1 MRELNHYQ
9 KKNYNYLTNTQNNM
23 KEKNS
28 GIPINQEEIQ
38 LYLKDIRKIKVMT
51 PDRERELSK
60 MISSGNLTEKE
71 LKSINKELLE
81 GNLRFVITVAKQYQ
95 NQGLDFPDLIAEGNL
110 GLMKAINHF
119 DWSRDLRFISYAVW
133 WVKQSILQ
141 SLNDNAR
148 TIRLPVNV
156 VQDLQ
161 RAKKEI
167 ESNGGKLS
175 DKFQNLPSI
184 VDLDMSINED
194 GDTLV
199 DIIKNEQADM
209 PDAIFNTKDELK
221 KQLISLLD
229 VLDNREK
236 TIVGDYFGLTG
247 TPRTLEDIGG
257 DFNLTKERVRQIKEK
272 ALRKLRN
279 ESSILFDYM

>member
-1 MRELNHYQ
+1 
-9 KKNYNYLTNTQNNM
+9 M

-51 PDRERELSK
+51 PERERELSK
-60 MISSGNLTEKE
+60 LITSGTLTENEIKA
-71 LKSINKELLE
+71 INKELLE

-110 GLMKAINHF
+110 GLMKAINNF
-119 DWSRDLRFISYAVW
+119 DWSKNLRFISYAVW

-156 VQDLQ
+156 VQDLH

-167 ESNGGKLS
+167 ESNGGKLD
-175 DKFQNLPSI
+175 DKFQNLPSMI
-184 VDLDMSINED
+184 DLDMNINED

-199 DIIKNEQADM
+199 DVIKNEGADM
-209 PDAIFNTKDELK
+209 PDEAFNGKDLLK
-221 KQLISLLD
+221 AKLISLLN
-229 VLDNREK
+229 VLDEREK
-236 TIVGDYFGLTG
+236 VIVEDYFGLTG
-247 TPRTLEDIGG
+247 TQRTLEDIGS

-279 ESSILFDYM
+279 DCSVLFEYM

>member
-1 MRELNHYQ
+1 
-9 KKNYNYLTNTQNNM
+9 M

-38 LYLKDIRKIKVMT
+38 IYLKDIRKIKVMT
-51 PDRERELSK
+51 PERERELSK
-60 MISSGNLTEKE
+60 LISSGTLTEKE
-71 LKSINKELLE
+71 LESINKELLE

-95 NQGLDFPDLIAEGNL
+95 NQGLSFPDLIAEGNL
-110 GLMKAINHF
+110 GLMKAISHF

-184 VDLDMSINED
+184 IDLDMSINED

-199 DIIKNEQADM
+199 DIIENEQADK
-209 PDAIFNTKDELK
+209 PDAIFNSKDELK
-221 KQLISLLD
+221 QQLLSLLNI
-229 VLDNREK
+229 LDDRERV
-236 TIVGDYFGLTG
+236 IVGDYYGLTG

-257 DFNLTKERVRQIKEK
+257 DFGLTKERVRQIKQK
-272 ALRKLRN
+272 GLRKLRN

>member
-1 MRELNHYQ
+1 
-9 KKNYNYLTNTQNNM
+9 M

-51 PDRERELSK
+51 PERERELSK
-60 MISSGNLTEKE
+60 LITSGTLTENE
-71 LKSINKELLE
+71 INEINRELLE

-110 GLMKAINHF
+110 GLMKAINNF
-119 DWSRDLRFISYAVW
+119 DWSKNLRFISYAVW

-156 VQDLQ
+156 VQDLH

-167 ESNGGKLS
+167 ESNGGKLD
-175 DKFQNLPSI
+175 DKFQNLPSMI
-184 VDLDMSINED
+184 DLDMNINED

-199 DIIKNEQADM
+199 DVIKNEGADM
-209 PDAIFNTKDELK
+209 PDEAFNGKDLLK
-221 KQLISLLD
+221 AKLISLLN
-229 VLDNREK
+229 VLDEREK
-236 TIVGDYFGLTG
+236 VIVEDYFGLTG
-247 TPRTLEDIGG
+247 TQRTLEDIGS

-279 ESSILFDYM
+279 DCSVLFDYI

>member
-1 MRELNHYQ
+1 
-9 KKNYNYLTNTQNNM
+9 M

-51 PDRERELSK
+51 PDREKELGKLISSNELSDDEIK
-60 MISSGNLTEKE
+60 LV
-71 LKSINKELLE
+71 NKEILE

-110 GLMKAINHF
+110 GLMKAIQSF

-156 VQDLQ
+156 VQDLH
-161 RAKKEI
+161 RAKKAI
-167 ESNGGKLS
+167 ESNGGKLE
-175 DKFQNLPSI
+175 DKFQNLPSMI
-184 VDLDMSINED
+184 NLDSSINED

-199 DIIKNEQADM
+199 DIIKNDQAEM
-209 PDAIFNTKDELK
+209 PDEIFNSKDELK
-221 KQLISLLD
+221 IQLLSLLD
-229 VLDNREK
+229 VLDDREK
-236 TIVGDYFGLTG
+236 IIVGDYYGLTG
-247 TPRTLEDIGG
+247 TPRTLEEIGG
-257 DFNLTKERVRQIKEK
+257 DFNLTKERVRQIKMK

-279 ESSILFDYM
+279 ESSVLYDYM